1 MRADFER
8 DGAVLVRDV
17 VPRQTCERLHEAIEW
32 CRDQPS
38 EHYARLSEPGRAPVD
53 SDLFRWFD
61 NATIREVLFT
71 SPLAR
76 LAATLLGDGGDV
88 VLIEDQWFASAPG
101 ADTPSPWHQDEPYYN
116 IDGDFVTLWLA
127 LDDAPA
133 GAALSV
139 VPGSH
144 RWGRTF
150 APVAFVAGDADVVVD
165 GADLERL
172 SPEDVATTGQ
182 ASWDVRAGDVIA
194 LHPLML
200 HSAGSQPVPDSWFRR
215 LSTRWAAP
223 TARYVD
229 RGEQAAAF
237 WRLLPHGLHT
247 GDLLVSDTF
256 PLVTPV
262 AAGL

>member
-1 MRADFER
+1 MRADFDR
-8 DGAVLVRDV
+8 DGAVLVRDA
-17 VPRQTCERLHEAIEW
+17 VPRQTCERLHEAIER
-32 CRDQPS
+32 CREQPS
-38 EHYARLSEPGRAPVD
+38 EHYALLSESGRAPVD

-61 NATIREVLFT
+61 NDAIREVLFT

-76 LAATLLGDGGDV
+76 LAATLLGGDTV

-150 APVAFVAGDADVVVD
+150 APVAFVAGAEPVAGDF
-165 GADLERL
+165 ERL
-172 SPEDVATTGQ
+172 SPNDVASTAQ
-182 ASWDVRAGDVIA
+182 VSWDVRAGDVIA

-200 HSAGSQPVPDSWFRR
+200 HSAGSQPVPHHWFRR
-215 LSTRWAAP
+215 LSTRWAAS

-229 RGEQAAAF
+229 RGEQAADF
-237 WRLLPHGLHT
+237 WRLLRHGLHT
-247 GDLLVSDTF
+247 GDLLACDTF

-262 AAGL
+262 QGA